1 MEFKPLPQPAEDVR
15 RGIVD
20 MIPETT
26 TLSDQPTDT
35 LATLLEEDDNG
46 TKTYGGDRL
55 AGQIHQLISKMEIG
69 TGWKWRLIYWSK
81 RLELLNDRKQGYL
94 LPLSEKILISPGGT
108 LYAGFYVYLT
118 NEPILSSGAAAILIV
133 PK

>member
-1 MEFKPLPQPAEDVR
+1 MEFQKLSQAAEDVR
-15 RGIVD
+15 QEIVD

-26 TLSDQPTDT
+26 TLTDQPTNIS
-35 LATLLEEDDNG
+35 ATLLEEDENG
-46 TKTYGGDRL
+46 TKTYGGDLL
-55 AGQIHQLISKMEIG
+55 ARKIYELISNMDIG
-69 TGWKWRLIYWSK
+69 TGWKWRLLYWSK

-94 LPLSEKILISPGGT
+94 LPLSEKIIMSPGGA
-108 LYAGFYVYLT
+108 LLAGFYAHIT